1 MSITKGFGGN
11 IMKATVLIDNITK
24 NELLAEWG
32 LAFYIEYGDKNILL
46 DTGASDLFLEN
57 AALLGLDLTKIDFG
71 ALSHAH
77 SDHSDGMAGFFSANK
92 TAPFYLRD
100 TAYKEYYDDREN
112 PDGGYTYAG
121 IRRDILTDFADRI
134 VYVSG
139 DFEICPGVYLIP
151 HKTPGLEE
159 IGRRSGMFVLAD
171 GEYHFD
177 RYDHEQSLVFDT
189 EKGLVIFN
197 SCSHGGADNI
207 INEIKATFPGKNIR
221 AIVGGFHLYN
231 TPADEVRA
239 FAQRVKDTGIEL
251 VVTGHCTG
259 EESFAVLK
267 EVLGDTAVQFCSG
280 LVIEF

>member
-1 MSITKGFGGN
+1 
-11 IMKATVLIDNITK
+11 MKATVLIDNITK

-32 LAFYIEYGDKNILL
+32 LAFYIEYGDKKILL
-46 DTGASDLFLEN
+46 DTGASELFLEN
-57 AALLGLDLTKIDFG
+57 AAALHLDLTEIDFG

-77 SDHSDGMAGFFSANK
+77 SDHADGMAGFFALNK

-100 TAYKEYYDDREN
+100 TADKEYYDDREN
-112 PDGGYTYAG
+112 PEGGYTYAG
-121 IRRDILTDFADRI
+121 IRRDILENHKDRI

-139 DFEICPGVYLIP
+139 DLEICPGVHLIP
-151 HKTPGLEE
+151 HKTPGLEA
-159 IGRRSGMFVLAD
+159 IGKKTGMFVLED
-171 GEYHFD
+171 GEYHYD
-177 RYDHEQSLVFDT
+177 RYDHEQSLVFET

-197 SCSHGGADNI
+197 CCSHGGADNI
-207 INEIKATFPGKNIR
+207 INEVKITFPEKNII

-239 FAQRVKDTGIEL
+239 FARRVRDTGIRL

-267 EVLGDTAVQFCSG
+267 EELGEQARQFYSG
-280 LVIEF
+280 LEILF

>member
-1 MSITKGFGGN
+1 
-11 IMKATVLIDNITK
+11 MKATVLIDNITK
-24 NELLAEWG
+24 NDLLAEWG

-46 DTGASDLFLEN
+46 DTGASSLFLEN
-57 AALLGLDLTKIDFG
+57 AAALGLDLEKIDFG

-77 SDHSDGMAGFFSANK
+77 SDHSDGMDGFFETNRK
-92 TAPFYLRD
+92 APFYLRD
-100 TAYKEYYDDREN
+100 TAIKEYYDDREN
-112 PDGGYTYAG
+112 PEGGYTYAG
-121 IRRDILTDFADRI
+121 IRREILETYADRI

-139 DFEICPGVYLIP
+139 DYEICPGVHLIP

-159 IGRRSGMFVLAD
+159 IGKRSGMFVLEN

-177 RYDHEQSLVFDT
+177 RYDHEQSLVFET

-207 INEIKATFPGKNIR
+207 INEIKKTFPGKKII

-259 EESFAVLK
+259 EESFEVLK
-267 EVLGDTAVQFCSG
+267 DVLGDTAVQLYSG